1 MNLCNP
7 RGHKSKIKDM
17 EDLHEQ
23 VIWEQKSYEY
33 MFKLSEQV
41 VFVESTHADD
51 DQTYFTL
58 PSDKDKLFVLSY
70 DSGYVILFFFILR

>member
-1 MNLCNP
+1 
-7 RGHKSKIKDM
+7 M

-58 PSDKDKLFVLSY
+58 PSDKDKLFVLSN